1 MIINMWYR
9 TSGVTANDK
18 QLLSEARRQN
28 ENVALIC
35 IFHSFLSNTQRGNM
49 NRRAM
54 FLCIWHKG
62 ISMFCFWILFILA
75 VLGLRC
81 CAGFLLA
88 ARGGCSLAVGCGLL
102 TAAASFIVAHRLSC
116 LWHVGHSWTRDWTH
130 APCISRQTLN
140 HWTTREVSFQGF

>member
-62 ISMFCFWILFILA
+62 ISMFLFLNFIYFGCAASPL
-75 VLGLRC
+75 LCEFCSCSEWGLFSRC
-81 CAGFLLA
+81 
-88 ARGGCSLAVGCGLL
+88 GCGLF
-102 TAAASFIVAHRLSC
+102 TAAASFIVEHGLSC
-116 LWHVGHSWTRDWTH
+116 LCHVGPSWTRDWTH
-130 APCISRQTLN
+130 VPCISRQTLN